1 MNVGAQRGNNTAPTA
16 SLMLNIRAHT
26 TRDSQGALV
35 TSSIDPAQVV
45 PTEADRGRLAQRPS
59 EIAWRGWWDV
69 LWRVQD
75 QLDADNV
82 SIVAAGLALYSLLA
96 VFPSLAAA
104 VAIYGLVA
112 SPEAI
117 QSQMQTFGG
126 MLPAGTIE
134 ILQSQLH
141 DLVSQRNETLSIG
154 VIVGILLALWSA
166 RKGMVAL
173 ITAMNVAYNEHDRRP
188 LWVRMLLSLGF
199 TVGGVLGFLLVILLG
214 VAVPVVLKFLPL
226 GLAAEWVLL
235 GVRWLLLWLIAIF
248 ALAVLYRFAPH
259 RTRPRWE
266 WVNAGS
272 VIAAT
277 LWLIGSAVFAI
288 YVRNFDSF
296 GEAYGAIAGV
306 VVMLMWFY
314 VSAYVVILG
323 AEINSELERQTKRHD
338 RRADQAHRRA
348 RRLLRRHCRPARLAM
363 ETRDAA
369 LSTSTTIARRP

>member
-1 MNVGAQRGNNTAPTA
+1 MRVRKREHRRPYRVIDEQFVLVSSG
-16 SLMLNIRAHT
+16 H
-26 TRDSQGALV
+26 SQGAPV
-35 TSSIDPAQVV
+35 TSSIDPAEVV
-45 PTEADRGRLAQRPS
+45 PAEADRGRLAQKPS

-69 LWRVQD
+69 LWRVKD
-75 QLDADNV
+75 QLDEDNV

-112 SPEAI
+112 SPEVI
-117 QSQMQTFGG
+117 QAQMQAFAG
-126 MLPAGTIE
+126 MLPAGTID
-134 ILQSQLH
+134 ILQDELH
-141 DLVSQRNETLSIG
+141 ELVSQRSETLSIG
-154 VIVGILLALWSA
+154 VIIGIVLALWSA

-173 ITAMNVAYNEHDRRP
+173 ITAMNVAYNEHDRRSF
-188 LWVRMLLSLGF
+188 LVRALLSMGF
-199 TVGGVLGFLLVILLG
+199 TVGGVLGFILVIVLG

-226 GLAAEWVLL
+226 GIAAEWVLL
-235 GVRWLLLWLIAIF
+235 GVRWTLLWLIAIF
-248 ALAVLYRFAPH
+248 ALSLLYRFAPH
-259 RTRPRWE
+259 RSRPRWE

-277 LWLIGSAVFAI
+277 LWLLGSVGFAI

-323 AEINSELERQTKRHD
+323 AEINSELERQTVND
-338 RRADQAHRRA
+338 
-348 RRLLRRHCRPARLAM
+348 
-363 ETRDAA
+363 
-369 LSTSTTIARRP
+369 TTIGPTKPIGERGAFSADTVGPRGWHWKRATRH